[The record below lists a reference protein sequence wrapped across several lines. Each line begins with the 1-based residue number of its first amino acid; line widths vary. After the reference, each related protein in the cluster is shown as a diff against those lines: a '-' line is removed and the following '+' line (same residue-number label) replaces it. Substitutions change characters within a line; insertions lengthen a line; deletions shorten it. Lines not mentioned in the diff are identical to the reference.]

1 MANNV
6 QQESELYEPMRLWLQ
21 GYLEDRYRGADIT
34 TLDSHS
40 KKLSAIL
47 QEHGVMEHYPHT
59 EGLPIEIDVLGII
72 RQKNKVH
79 LAFIEAKKGEL
90 NLQNLGQLWVYCKLC
105 DPAEAF
111 LFSSGG
117 LGSLNKVLRNLQRT
131 DLLNFGDGKRI
142 KQMQV
147 AQWDINAAAPDFKTL
162 IPKL

>member
-6 QQESELYEPMRLWLQ
+6 RQESELYEPMCKWLQ
-21 GYLEDRYRGADIT
+21 QYLQDKYRSAQIT

-40 KKLSAIL
+40 KKLSVVL
-47 QEHGVMEHYPHT
+47 QECGVIEHYPHT

-72 RQKNKVH
+72 RQQKKVH

-117 LGSLNKVLRNLQRT
+117 LGSLNKVLLNLKRT

-147 AQWDINAAAPDFKTL
+147 GLWDINAAAPDFKTL